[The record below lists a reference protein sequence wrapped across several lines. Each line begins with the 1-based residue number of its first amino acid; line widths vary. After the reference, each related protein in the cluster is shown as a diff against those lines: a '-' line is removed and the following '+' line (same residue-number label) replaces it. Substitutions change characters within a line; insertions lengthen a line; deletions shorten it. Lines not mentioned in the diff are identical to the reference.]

1 MADRRIE
8 DLEESISNLRQ
19 IAASW
24 QGRVEGMARAM
35 TRDGITKM
43 AHECALEIEDTFV
56 RGGMSRDQRLLNIEK
71 AIRRRISIA
80 SCGESYWQD

>member
-1 MADRRIE
+1 LADKRIE
-8 DLEESISNLRQ
+8 ELEESLSNVRQ
-19 IAASW
+19 LAANW
-24 QGRVEGMARAM
+24 QSRTEHIARAM
-35 TRDGITKM
+35 TRDGICKM

-56 RGGMSRDQRLLNIEK
+56 RGGMSREQRLLNIEK